1 MIFKERKEFTF
12 VSKALSE
19 DTFSVVKFRGVEAI
33 SRPYE
38 FDVTLASEDPEIDL
52 KAVLQNPATLTIE
65 HGDEELPFHGVLAQF
80 EQLHEVKQHVFYRA
94 ILVPKLWSAGLY
106 HENQL
111 FLNKTVPQIIEEI
124 LKQAGLT
131 GLDYELKL
139 TRGYPSWEYICQYRE
154 TDLDFISRWMERE
167 GIYYFF
173 EQTDQGAKMVITDSS
188 SAHQDI
194 KGEKMVPYSPPSGL
208 IPSEEEIVK
217 EFVCRQNMLPAK
229 VILKDYN
236 YRKPGLE
243 VKAEAEVDSNG
254 RGEVYIY
261 GEHFKDPGQGN
272 ELAKIRAEEL
282 LCRERV
288 FCGEAT
294 APAFS
299 PGFIFELTG
308 HYRDECDQ
316 RYLITEVIHGGSR
329 AEDLLAGLGE
339 KPAEG
344 EEEASYTN
352 RFVCLP
358 ADVQFRPERKTP
370 RPKFYGTM
378 NAIVDAAGDGQFAE
392 LDGQGRYK
400 VILPL
405 DLSGRSGG
413 KASRYVRM
421 AQPYSGFAATDGI
434 KGPSGMHFPLH
445 KGAEVLLTFVD
456 GDPDRPIIS
465 SSIPNPETISPVTRE
480 NHTKSVIRD
489 NYGNEL
495 IFDSTPGDEHIRL
508 HSPHHNSRL
517 ELGRSWGGV
526 TTSDHFDFKGG
537 NTVELGLGN
546 KFEGFLGNSA
556 EITAGMQFEGKV
568 GLSYEL
574 ELASK
579 YGLLIGTDAALHI
592 GPKFEYHCGPKREKE
607 EQDHVVSADGDAIL
621 SAGKTVN
628 LVGGAADLEEGTCS
642 ILEAKE
648 DLICLSVG
656 NNKNPV
662 KSSDAEEARIAFIAG
677 SLVTGAIAAVMAGMT
692 ALVIEK
698 TDTVEGQALAAG
710 ISGLTV
716 PMEALSIITNVALLA
731 FVAKKGFG
739 DDDVNP
745 VSHFDEPERD
755 VVESF
760 IKLTNEGK
768 ITLGVGEQ
776 ELKKA
781 DARIELDKGGQFL
794 WLDTGKTYIHM
805 EKDATLW
812 VKSAKRLD
820 LKAEKAVGIK
830 GRGVSIDGSHQI
842 EFKAKKV
849 SATKGIFETKNI
861 KDLG

>member
-19 DTFSVVKFRGVEAI
+19 DTFSVVTFRGVEAI
-33 SRPYE
+33 SKPYE
-38 FDVTLASEDPEIDL
+38 FDLTLASEDPEIDL
-52 KAVLQNPATLTIE
+52 KAVLQNPATLTIF

-94 ILVPKLWSAGLY
+94 VLVPRLWSASLY

-111 FLNKTVPQIIEEI
+111 FLNKAVPQIIEEI

-229 VILKDYN
+229 VVLKDYN

-392 LDGQGRYK
+392 LDAQGRYK

-421 AQPYSGFAATDGI
+421 AQPYSGFAATDGV

-465 SSIPNPETISPVTRE
+465 SSIPNPETISPVTSE
-480 NHTKSVIRD
+480 NQTKSVIRD

-546 KFEGFLGNSA
+546 KLEGFVGNA
-556 EITAGMQFEGKV
+556 FEATAGMMTEVKF
-568 GLSYEL
+568 GLNYEL
-574 ELASK
+574 ELAGK
-579 YGLLIGTDAALHI
+579 YGFHLGTDAGMHI
-592 GPKFEYHCGPKREKE
+592 GPECKWHIGPSIERTANDSISTAEGNSIISSE
-607 EQDHVVSADGDAIL
+607 GTL
-621 SAGKTVN
+621 N
-628 LVGGAADLEEGTCS
+628 LIGAAKAEGPEGNTS
-642 ILEAKE
+642 ILEATE
-648 DLICLSVG
+648 EFLRLSVG

-662 KSSDAEEARIAFIAG
+662 RNSGSEDLQVQFLAG
-677 SLVTGAIAAVMAGMT
+677 SVVTGVLAAVMAGMT
-692 ALVIEK
+692 ALLIEK
-698 TDTVEGQALAAG
+698 TNTVEGIALTAGPGSMMTAIEAASV
-710 ISGLTV
+710 IINLLYLTFV
-716 PMEALSIITNVALLA
+716 GMKA
-731 FVAKKGFG
+731 FEEEVS
-739 DDDVNP
+739 P
-745 VSHFDEPERD
+745 VSHFDSD
-755 VVESF
+755 KDIVDSY
-760 IKLTNEGK
+760 IKLSKEGQLNLCVK
-768 ITLGVGEQ
+768 EHKAQSKDKCLISLDRKKKGSVVIRAGDSR
-776 ELKKA
+776 LKL
-781 DARIELDKGGQFL
+781 E
-794 WLDTGKTYIHM
+794 DTGNVFSDAENDLTLKTQKGNIFLNAA
-805 EKDATLW
+805 KGTKQVQIKCQTLYGPSKNLT
-812 VKSAKRLD
+812 V
-820 LKAEKAVGIK
+820 LK
-830 GRGVSIDGSHQI
+830 
-842 EFKAKKV
+842 
-849 SATKGIFETKNI
+849 
-861 KDLG
+861 